1 MDGVGAFEERIV
13 FSPDIPA
20 AVNVLLQAA
29 VLASRCDATE
39 AERLFIEALRL
50 DGHCLETYFAL
61 YKFYFYQER
70 LADAER
76 AALAGLE
83 EAARQGRF
91 PADYKRLLRDKDKWN
106 LYANEITH
114 FYLYSLKALA
124 FIKLRG
130 GKTLEARLILSA
142 IHELDPED
150 RSGASVIADLASALD
165 ED

>member
-1 MDGVGAFEERIV
+1 MDGVGAFEDRVV

-29 VLASRCDATE
+29 VLASQRDGSE
-39 AERLFIEALRL
+39 AERLFTKALRL

-61 YKFYFYQER
+61 YKFYFYQAR
-70 LADAER
+70 LADAEK
-76 AALAGLE
+76 AVLAGLE

-106 LYANEITH
+106 LYANGITH

-150 RSGASVIADLASALD
+150 RSGTWVITDLARVLD
-165 ED
+165 EV